1 MIIAVL
7 VILIICFGAYTHAK
21 QKRKIISSVTSPTRG
36 EYSERDLI
44 YRLVKCGIPA
54 NTIFHD
60 VYVPH
65 KGGHTQIDVVVP
77 TNVGVFV
84 FEVKDYS
91 GWIFG
96 DGLREKWTQVL
107 AYGEEKHQFYNPI
120 KQNEGHITA
129 LRNALPQFQNIPFY
143 SVVVFY
149 GTSELK
155 RLSNVPY
162 HCRVVYPGQVAN
174 LIKNAIQTLEPAP
187 YTDKWEVMRFLKS
200 TMANGTN
207 QEIVDAHLRRAQA
220 ASRGK
225 YKSTY
230 KY

>member
-1 MIIAVL
+1 MIITAL
-7 VILIICFGAYTHAK
+7 VILIICLGSYTQAK
-21 QKRKIISSVTSPTRG
+21 QKRKIISSITSPTRG

-44 YRLVKCGIPA
+44 YRLVKCGIPE

-96 DGLREKWTQVL
+96 NGLRDKWTQVL
-107 AYGEEKHQFYNPI
+107 SYGEEKHQFYNPI
-120 KQNEGHITA
+120 KQNEGHIEA
-129 LRNALPQFQNIPFY
+129 LKRSLPQFQNVPFF
-143 SVVVFY
+143 SIVVFY
-149 GTSELK
+149 GSSEI
-155 RLSNVPY
+155 RALSNVPEN
-162 HCRVVYPGQVAN
+162 CRVVYPSQVAK
-174 LIKNAIQTLEPAP
+174 LVKNSIASLSPAP

-207 QEIVDAHLRRAQA
+207 QEIVAEHLRRAQA

-230 KY
+230 NS